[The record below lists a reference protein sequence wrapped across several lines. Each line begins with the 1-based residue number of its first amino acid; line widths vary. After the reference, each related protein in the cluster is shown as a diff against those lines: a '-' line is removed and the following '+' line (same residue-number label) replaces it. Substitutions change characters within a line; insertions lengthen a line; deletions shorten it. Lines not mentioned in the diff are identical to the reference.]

1 MNNQEKKEFIG
12 DVAVLLDQVRDLYEQ
27 YQDRPGFGIVISV
40 SDDEVEGLYINSK
53 TLGGL
58 KNSFDAI
65 KNTTAFR
72 KYKWLTKKI
81 NVAAALD

>member
-1 MNNQEKKEFIG
+1 MNNQEKKEFTG
-12 DVAVLLDQVRDLYEQ
+12 DLAVLLDQVRDFYEKWQ
-27 YQDRPGFGIVISV
+27 NRPGFGIVLSV

-53 TLGGL
+53 TVGGL

-72 KYKWLTKKI
+72 NYKWITKKM
-81 NVAAALD
+81 NVAALLD